1 VRDRHEDGP
10 CEDTWSRGY
19 GHRTNY
25 SDVMETPEDII
36 EAIEEEPQ
44 SG

>member
-1 VRDRHEDGP
+1 MRGYTVEIG
-10 CEDTWSRGY
+10 RGY
-19 GHRTNY
+19 GHRANY